1 MTKSKIIK
9 KYAHRIDILCC
20 NHRGKRDLD
29 YQIGYIKY
37 KRCVV
42 AICKDCEKQQIL
54 CSGFSKKI
62 LMRLLKKGVR
72 RVNIIATISLHDIF
86 DIR

>member
-42 AICKDCEKQQIL
+42 AICKDCEKRQIL

-72 RVNIIATISLHDIF
+72 GVNIIATISLHDIF